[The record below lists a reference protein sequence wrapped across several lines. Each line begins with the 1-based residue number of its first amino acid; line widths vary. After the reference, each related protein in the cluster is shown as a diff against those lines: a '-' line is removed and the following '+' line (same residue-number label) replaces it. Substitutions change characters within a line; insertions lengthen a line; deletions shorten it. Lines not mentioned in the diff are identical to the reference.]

1 MNYKEVMTEMDHSIL
16 KIKTITQAER
26 GREALRSHGY
36 RAYIRRSAVT
46 PETEGCGYSIEVNGS
61 YETARQ
67 ILTQAGIR
75 VLGRGEP

>member
-1 MNYKEVMTEMDHSIL
+1 MMEYSSL

-26 GREALRSHGY
+26 GRELLLARGY

-46 PETEGCGYSIEVNGS
+46 SDTEGCGYSIHVNCQ
-61 YETARQ
+61 YETAAA
-67 ILTQAGIR
+67 ILNRAGIH